1 MSAQIHPF
9 APISDAEI
17 ETTTKLVKDLYP
29 GDKPHFV
36 FCDKAE
42 PPKKDMVKFLAAEK
56 QGVAPILVPRR
67 AYVYFYIGEA
77 FHKAIINLTY
87 GHVVCDVKLP
97 KGVVGPLVA
106 DDVEAIEVLSVNH
119 PVCAAEIEKLK
130 LPDNIHV
137 VCDPWIYG
145 TDDPNEDRFL
155 IQCYMYLA
163 NKNHPESN
171 HYSLPLKYSP
181 VFNGITKEFVRMD
194 YLPSGADEFRIQD
207 TLPWEDFPLVEY
219 HPDLNGVSKTRELK
233 PLVISQPEGVSFS
246 MEDYKIRWQDW
257 EFYAIPNAREGAVLY
272 DINFKGRSIAYRLS
286 LSEMTV
292 PYGDPRGPF
301 HRKQAFDLGDC
312 GFGINGNVL
321 ELGCEC
327 LGVIKYLDNRRVTAT
342 GSSVVV
348 PNTVCLHEQDAG
360 ILYKHVNYRT
370 GAKVVARR
378 REFVVQ
384 FIATVANYEYAVQFI
399 FDQVGEIKIS
409 VRATGILSTMPIDP
423 DVDVNYGTLIGPRVM
438 AAYHQHLLS
447 FRLDPAIDGHNN
459 TVVYDDVLRMEEN
472 TALNPYNVGFYTERH
487 YVEKAGHIDQS
498 PFTNRAYK
506 IINENVINPTTK
518 KPVGYKVVMPARQM
532 IMASPDSYN
541 TRRAKFATE
550 QIWVTKYEEDRLY
563 AAGEFTNQSKMDTGI
578 AEWANGVDNVRNTD
592 NIVWMTLGFTHIP
605 KAEDFPVMPVE
616 MHEIGLTPFG
626 FFDKNPALDVPQ
638 AVNTFNKSVYADEN
652 AKVAAARAGVSSCCK
667 KSAL

>member
-1 MSAQIHPF
+1 MTHPL

-17 ETTTKLVKDLYP
+17 NLVSKLVKDAYP
-29 GDKPHFV
+29 GEKPKFAQV
-36 FCDKAE
+36 DRVD
-42 PPKKDMVKFLAAEK
+42 PPKKELVKFLAAEK
-56 QGVAPILVPRR
+56 QGIAPQLIARK
-67 AYVYFYIGEA
+67 AYAYFYVGLV

-87 GHVVCDVKLP
+87 GHIITDVAMP
-97 KGVVGPLVA
+97 KGVVGPMVV
-106 DDVEAIEVLSVNH
+106 DDVEKIEYLSIHEAN
-119 PVCAAEIEKLK
+119 CAAEIAKLK
-130 LPDNIHV
+130 LPENVHV

-145 TDDPNEDRFL
+145 TDDPKEDRLL

-163 NKNHPESN
+163 NKSHPESN

-181 VFNGITKEFVRMD
+181 VFDGLTFELVRMD
-194 YLPSGADEFRIQD
+194 YLPSGADEFSIKD
-207 TLPWEDFPLVEY
+207 TLPWEEFPFVEY
-219 HPDLNGVSKTRELK
+219 HPDLNGVSKLRDLK
-233 PLVISQPEGVSFS
+233 PLIISQPEGVSFTID
-246 MEDYKIRWQDW
+246 ENNKICWQDW
-257 EFYAIPNAREGAVLY
+257 EFFAVPNAREGAVLY
-272 DINFKGRSIAYRLS
+272 DICFKGRSIAHRLS

-312 GFGINGNVL
+312 GFGVNGNVL

-327 LGVIKYLDNRRVTAT
+327 LGVIKYIDNRRITSD
-342 GSSVVV
+342 GKSVVV
-348 PNTVCLHEQDAG
+348 PNTICLHEQDAG

-370 GAKVVARR
+370 NSKVVARR

-423 DVDVNYGTLIGPRVM
+423 DVEVNYGTLVGPRVM

-447 FRLDPAIDGHNN
+447 FRLDPAVDGHNN

-472 TALNPYNVGFYTERH
+472 TPLNPYNVGFYTERN

-532 IMASPDSYN
+532 IMASPESYN
-541 TRRAKFATE
+541 TKRAKFATE
-550 QIWVTKYEEDRLY
+550 QIWVTKYEDDRLY
-563 AAGEFTNQSKMDTGI
+563 AAGEFTNQSKMDTGL
-578 AEWANGVDNVRNTD
+578 AEWANGTDNVRNTD

-605 KAEDFPVMPVE
+605 KPEDFPVMPVE
-616 MHEIGLTPFG
+616 MHEIALTPFG
-626 FFDKNPALDVPQ
+626 FFDKNPGLDLPQ
-638 AVNTFNKSVYADEN
+638 AVNTFNKSVYVDDNE
-652 AKVAAARAGVSSCCK
+652 KTAAARAGVSSCCK
-667 KSAL
+667 KSNL